1 MIDMKLTKH
10 LQTFHLNNSL
20 FDVFVP
26 IQSEIQQ
33 AYLEQKALDVTA
45 DFPYWAKVWPSAI
58 GLSMFL
64 QQQPHLLQDKKV
76 LELAAGLGLPSLIAA
91 QYAQSVCC
99 SDYVEAPLDFVK
111 ASADHHLFTNIDYQ
125 IINWFAVPNAIT
137 TDVLLLSDINYEPAA
152 FAVLFEM
159 IQAFLA
165 KQTTIILSTPQ
176 RLLAKPFI
184 AQLLPYCTLQTDI
197 EVLENGVPVWVQV
210 LILQQQ

>member
-1 MIDMKLTKH
+1 MNLTKY
-10 LQTFHLNNSL
+10 LQTFQLSGSSFEL
-20 FDVFVP
+20 FAP
-26 IQSEIQQ
+26 LQSEIQQ
-33 AYLEQKALDVTA
+33 AYLQQKAVDENV

-64 QQQPHLLQDKKV
+64 QQHPQLLQDKRV
-76 LELAAGLGLPSLIAA
+76 LELAAGLGLPSLVAA
-91 QYAQSVCC
+91 NYAQSVCC
-99 SDYVEAPLDFVK
+99 SDYVQAPLDFVK
-111 ASADHHLFTNIDYQ
+111 ASADHHQFANIDYQ
-125 IINWFAVPNAIT
+125 IINWFAVPPTIKT
-137 TDVLLLSDINYEPAA
+137 EILLLSDINYEPAA

-184 AQLLPYCTLQTDI
+184 AQLLPFCTSQTDI
-197 EVLENGVPVWVQV
+197 EVLENGEPVCVQV

>member
-1 MIDMKLTKH
+1 MNFTKQ
-10 LQTFHLNNSL
+10 LQTFQLNDSSFAL
-20 FDVFVP
+20 FVP

-33 AYLEQKALDVTA
+33 AYLQQKAVDENV

-64 QQQPHLLQDKKV
+64 QQHPHLLQDKRV
-76 LELAAGLGLPSLIAA
+76 LELAAGLGLPSLVAA
-91 QYAQSVCC
+91 KYAQSVCC
-99 SDYVEAPLDFVK
+99 SDYVQAPLDFVK
-111 ASADHHLFTNIDYQ
+111 ASAHHHQFTNIDYQ
-125 IINWFAVPNAIT
+125 TINWFAVPPNTT

-184 AQLLPYCTLQTDI
+184 AQLLPFCTLQTDI
-197 EVLENGVPVWVQV
+197 EVLENGVPICVQV

>member
-1 MIDMKLTKH
+1 MNLTKH
-10 LQTFHLNNSL
+10 LQTFHLNSSS

-33 AYLEQKALDVTA
+33 AYLQQKALDENV

-58 GLSMFL
+58 GLSIFL
-64 QQQPHLLQDKKV
+64 QQHPHLLKHKHV
-76 LELAAGLGLPSLIAA
+76 LELAAGLGLPSLMAA
-91 QYAQSVCC
+91 KYALSVCC
-99 SDYVEAPLDFVK
+99 SDYAQAPLDFVQS
-111 ASADHHLFTNIDYQ
+111 SADYHQFTNIDYQ
-125 IINWFAVPNAIT
+125 IINWFAVPPTIT
-137 TDVLLLSDINYEPAA
+137 TDMLLLSDINYEPAA
-152 FAVLFEM
+152 FAALFET

-165 KQTTIILSTPQ
+165 NQTTIILSTPQ

-184 AQLLPYCTLQTDI
+184 AQLLPFCTIQTDI

>member
-1 MIDMKLTKH
+1 MIGMNINKH
-10 LQTFHLNNSL
+10 LQHFQLNDSSFAL
-20 FDVFVP
+20 FVP
-26 IQSEIQQ
+26 LQSEIQQ
-33 AYLEQKALDVTA
+33 AYLQQKAVDENV

-58 GLSMFL
+58 GLSIFL
-64 QQQPHLLQDKKV
+64 QQHPHLLQDKRV

-91 QYAQSVCC
+91 QYATKVCC
-99 SDYVEAPLDFVK
+99 SDYVQAPLDFAQ
-111 ASADHHLFTNIDYQ
+111 ASADHHQFTNIDYQ
-125 IINWFAVPNAIT
+125 IINWFVVPPTIT

-152 FAVLFEM
+152 FAVLFNM
-159 IQAFLA
+159 IQTFLA

-184 AQLLPYCTLQTDI
+184 AQLLPFCTIQTDI